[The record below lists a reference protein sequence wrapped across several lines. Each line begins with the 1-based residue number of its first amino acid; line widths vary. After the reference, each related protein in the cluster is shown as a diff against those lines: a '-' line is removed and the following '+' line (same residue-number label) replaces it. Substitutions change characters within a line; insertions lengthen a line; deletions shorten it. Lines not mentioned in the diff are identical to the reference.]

1 MVKHALFNL
10 YHFIFKN
17 RKKKKK
23 KKRNNYQTRL
33 KNLKKIVVDF
43 WFRTST
49 KLHEE
54 VASYSTKKKRN

>member
-1 MVKHALFNL
+1 MHFLTSITLFSR
-10 YHFIFKN
+10 IE
-17 RKKKKK
+17 RRKKK